1 MKKLKHISLLFALF
15 FIYAY
20 FISIDNIP
28 KKIVIFQGEQIN
40 ISTPWGISIKNKNES
55 VEASNNVSQTYNS
68 FDDVGTETLTVNLF
82 DKIKLKEINVNVL
95 EEVEVIPLGEIVGVK
110 LFTSGTLV
118 VGTSSIEGD
127 NGEIYKPYETTN
139 IQEGDT
145 IVAINGNII
154 NNTLELVKA
163 INETKGESIEITYI
177 HNKQEFKEQITPIK
191 SKDGG
196 YKIGIWVRDSAAGVG
211 TLTFYNEK
219 TESFAGLGHA
229 ITDIDTGD
237 IINISS
243 GEIDDVNILAI
254 EKGEKNEPG
263 KIQGTIK
270 NGALI
275 GNIYK
280 NTKYGIYGIIKNFEN
295 LKIDYSRRTK
305 VVSRQEIQLGPA
317 TCLCS
322 IDGEVKEYDLQI
334 EKIYINNN
342 YDNKSMLVRVTD
354 EDLIEKTGG
363 IVQGMSGSPIIQNGK
378 FVGAITHVF
387 VNDPQVGYGVFGD
400 IMVKELE

>member
-1 MKKLKHISLLFALF
+1 MLFR
-15 FIYAY
+15 
-20 FISIDNIP
+20 S
-28 KKIVIFQGEQIN
+28 
-40 ISTPWGISIKNKNES
+40 
-55 VEASNNVSQTYNS
+55 
-68 FDDVGTETLTVNLF
+68 VNLF

-219 TESFAGLGHA
+219 TESFA
-229 ITDIDTGD
+229 
-237 IINISS
+237 
-243 GEIDDVNILAI
+243 
-254 EKGEKNEPG
+254 
-263 KIQGTIK
+263 Q
-270 NGALI
+270 
-275 GNIYK
+275 
-280 NTKYGIYGIIKNFEN
+280 
-295 LKIDYSRRTK
+295 
-305 VVSRQEIQLGPA
+305 
-317 TCLCS
+317 
-322 IDGEVKEYDLQI
+322 
-334 EKIYINNN
+334 
-342 YDNKSMLVRVTD
+342 
-354 EDLIEKTGG
+354 
-363 IVQGMSGSPIIQNGK
+363 
-378 FVGAITHVF
+378 
-387 VNDPQVGYGVFGD
+387 VNDTSQPLR
-400 IMVKELE
+400 KK